1 MIPPVSPLPILMGRA
16 GWGGEWEKSCHSEVG
31 AGRTSEDK
39 ASLGPLASLE
49 VDQLSLPQP
58 KALLSCREPEAV
70 ESDFHPWEIGWEG
83 ALSPALPVLL
93 ETSLVKQDW
102 V

>member
-1 MIPPVSPLPILMGRA
+1 MIPPGSPLPVLMGRA

-31 AGRTSEDK
+31 AGRTPEDK
-39 ASLGPLASLE
+39 ASLGPLVSLE
-49 VDQLSLPQP
+49 VDQLSLPRP
-58 KALLSCREPEAV
+58 KALLSCRG
-70 ESDFHPWEIGWEG
+70 PWEIGWEG

-93 ETSLVKQDW
+93 EASLVKQDW